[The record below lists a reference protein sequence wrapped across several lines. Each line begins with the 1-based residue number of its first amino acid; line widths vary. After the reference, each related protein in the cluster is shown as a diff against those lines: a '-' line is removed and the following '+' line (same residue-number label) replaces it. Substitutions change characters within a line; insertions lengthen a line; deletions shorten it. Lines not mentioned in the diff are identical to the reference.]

1 MKRYVI
7 TVEFVVHPGSMRQFM
22 PLMLDN
28 AEKSRTLEPG
38 CDRFDVCVPAGETD
52 RVFLYEV
59 YKDEAAFAAHLK
71 TAHFLQFDSAT
82 KAIINRVDR
91 LRLAARFTRSMS

>member
-7 TVEFVVHPGSMRQFM
+7 AVDFILHPGVMEKFM
-22 PLMLDN
+22 PLMLEN

-38 CDRFDVCVPAGETD
+38 CDRFDVSAPAGGHD
-52 RVFLYEV
+52 RVFLYEI

-71 TAHFLQFDSAT
+71 TPHFLEFDAAT
-82 KAIINRVDR
+82 KAMIKERKIDKLWIENDDGK
-91 LRLAARFTRSMS
+91 

>member
-7 TVEFVVHPGSMRQFM
+7 AVDFVLHPGSMDQFM

-38 CDRFDVCVPAGETD
+38 CERFDVCVPAGETD
-52 RVFLYEV
+52 RVFLYEI
-59 YKDEAAFAAHLK
+59 YKDEAAFAVHLK
-71 TAHFLQFDSAT
+71 TDHFIAFDAAT
-82 KAIINRVDR
+82 K
-91 LRLAARFTRSMS
+91 SMIKERKIGKLWIENDNGK

>member
-1 MKRYVI
+1 MKRYVV
-7 TVEFVVHPGSMRQFM
+7 TVDFVLQPGIMGTFM
-22 PLMLDN
+22 PLTLDN

-38 CDRFDVCVPAGETD
+38 CDRFDVCVTAGEAD

-71 TAHFLQFDSAT
+71 TEHFLRFDAAT
-82 KAIINRVDR
+82 KPMIKERRVGKLWIENDDGR
-91 LRLAARFTRSMS
+91 

>member
-7 TVEFVVHPGSMRQFM
+7 AVDFILHAGSMDQFM

-52 RVFLYEV
+52 RVFLYEI

-71 TAHFLQFDSAT
+71 TDHFIAFDAAT
-82 KAIINRVDR
+82 K
-91 LRLAARFTRSMS
+91 SMIKERKIGKLWIENDDGK

>member
-1 MKRYVI
+1 MKRYVVAVDFI
-7 TVEFVVHPGSMRQFM
+7 VHPGSMQKFM

-38 CDRFDVCVPAGETD
+38 CDRFDVCVPAGESD
-52 RVFLYEV
+52 RVFLYEI

-71 TAHFLQFDSAT
+71 TEHFVQFDAAT
-82 KAIINRVDR
+82 KSIIKERKVAKLWIENDNGR
-91 LRLAARFTRSMS
+91 

>member
-7 TVEFVVHPGSMRQFM
+7 AVDFILHPGVAEQFM
-22 PLMLDN
+22 PLKLDN

-38 CDRFDVCVPAGETD
+38 CDRFDVCAPAGERD
-52 RVFLYEV
+52 CVFLYEI

-71 TAHFLQFDSAT
+71 TPHFLAFDAAT
-82 KAIINRVDR
+82 KAMIKERKVGKLWIENDDGK
-91 LRLAARFTRSMS
+91 